1 MKKSDI
7 QKIIDLEKFIK
18 NVYSED
24 FIFSINLNGNFVKLE
39 NEKLIKEQEISEKIN
54 DSNVYDK
61 LRKKIEDYNELVL
74 RAYDLLSQANKPSLI
89 SVLQYCCINKDIKV
103 TKILSE
109 EELKN
114 YNNQGKNFTITVS
127 KGNLMLEQE
136 DWSQST
142 CSKSNT
148 VASDRKIYKDTNS
161 EKHIKLVF
169 DYQVPNTIL
178 RELNLNSKKQVPM
191 ITTLQGFEP
200 YNLMDLSNDEYIK
213 QKTESDAKAIIYS
226 ERYKDHINLLIN
238 KSPYQAANAFLLLQ
252 SNINM
257 KIQECIRDILAQ
269 GNILTVDSLIHYS
282 FENIA
287 EATREL
293 FTKYHAFNT
302 TEEEKLKITRFIAL
316 YFAVVEEADNNV
328 DNYVKSLNEKYG
340 IVKNE

>member
-1 MKKSDI
+1 MGENDMPLSRQTIGHYEQYLYREYYFCPDYTNFKYYLTHREGDKKVA
-7 QKIIDLEKFIK
+7 E
-18 NVYSED
+18 
-24 FIFSINLNGNFVKLE
+24 
-39 NEKLIKEQEISEKIN
+39 EI
-54 DSNVYDK
+54 
-61 LRKKIEDYNELVL
+61 
-74 RAYDLLSQANKPSLI
+74 
-89 SVLQYCCINKDIKV
+89 
-103 TKILSE
+103 
-109 EELKN
+109 
-114 YNNQGKNFTITVS
+114 
-127 KGNLMLEQE
+127 
-136 DWSQST
+136 
-142 CSKSNT
+142 
-148 VASDRKIYKDTNS
+148 DRKIYKDTNS